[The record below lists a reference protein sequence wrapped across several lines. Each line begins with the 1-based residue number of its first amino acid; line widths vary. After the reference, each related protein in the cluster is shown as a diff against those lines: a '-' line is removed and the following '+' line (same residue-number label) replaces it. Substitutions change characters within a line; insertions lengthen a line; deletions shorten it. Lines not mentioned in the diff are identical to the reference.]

1 MANDNNYDVVIIGA
15 GLGGMCAGAL
25 LSNKGYR
32 TLVVEKLDYIG
43 GRWGT
48 YMYDGFRIPAGAL
61 AIHYYGTEI
70 EDVFKEVGEEADFIK
85 VPKLYYRIGGVDH
98 EMPAKG
104 SLSVGMDIIGKLE
117 ADKVKLTG
125 GFAKAVGKEKVL
137 GAFRKGTGGARQDDN
152 LTFRDW
158 LLQYTEN
165 EMAHNIFDTITNTI
179 CGSHSYE
186 IPANNVFSF
195 FVKMGGSR
203 DVAISPRGNQEN
215 VEKLA
220 NVIRKVGGDVWLNT
234 PVKQINASGKEAKS
248 VTIEK
253 DGQTT
258 DITGQVILSNAGP
271 RATVQLTGGP
281 ENYPEDY
288 LREMRLKL
296 RPHPVTMCYIASDR
310 PLWPENGEAAIQ
322 MIVGARRI
330 TSVIPLSNIS
340 PAFAPEGQHLMFAFG
355 GPMSNES
362 MVPLD
367 VEEEQ
372 RQCLLDIK
380 EQFPLFEKHG
390 RILTMVTK
398 GRDDDLPEG
407 RTRAGSGITTDTPWK
422 NLYNIGDANMSF
434 GFYGSNG
441 AVESAINVVNKV
453 KKQFKPRA

>member
-1 MANDNNYDVVIIGA
+1 MPSNKYDVVIIGA
-15 GLGGMCAGAL
+15 GIGGMSAGAL
-25 LSNKGYR
+25 LSHRGYR

-48 YMYDGFRIPAGAL
+48 YMHEGFKVPAGAL

-85 VPKLYYRIGGVDH
+85 VPRLYYRIGGVDH

-104 SLSVGMDIIGKLE
+104 SLSVGMDIISKLE
-117 ADKVKLTG
+117 EDKAKLTG

-137 GAFRKGTGGARQDDN
+137 GALRKGTGGARQEDN
-152 LTFRDW
+152 LTFKDW

-165 EMAHNIFDTITNTI
+165 EQAHNIFDTITNTI

-186 IPANNVFSF
+186 IPANNVFSW

-203 DVAISPRGNQEN
+203 DVVVAPRGNQEN

-220 NVIRKVGGDVWLNT
+220 NVVRQNGGDVWLNSE
-234 PVKQINASGKEAKS
+234 VKKFNVSGKNVTS
-248 VTIEK
+248 VTVIK
-253 DGQTT
+253 DGQSF
-258 DITGQVILSNAGP
+258 DITGQVFLSNTGP
-271 RATVQLTGGP
+271 RRTVQLVGQD
-281 ENYPEDY
+281 YFSDDY

-296 RPHPVTMCYIASDR
+296 RPHPVTMCYVASDR
-310 PLWPENGEAAIQ
+310 PLWPENGEAAIL
-322 MIVGARRI
+322 MLVGARRL

-355 GPMSNES
+355 GPISNEA
-362 MVPLD
+362 MQLD

-372 RQCLLDIK
+372 RQCLLDIQ

-390 RILTMVTK
+390 RMLLMVTK

-407 RTRAGSGITTDTPWK
+407 RTRVGGGITSDTPFK
-422 NLYNIGDANMSF
+422 NLYNIGDANMSY

-441 AVESAINVVNKV
+441 AVEGAIRVVGKV
-453 KKQFKPRA
+453 RKDYKPGTSV